1 MVSKM
6 QRSIA
11 IFLVLFFSI
20 GPLAALSPASEDAAL
35 PPCCR
40 RNGKHHCAMY
50 MAMMAARTPIPSG
63 AQPIARAPSH
73 CPYYPQ
79 HPAVW
84 WSTPA
89 HALAAAPIG
98 LPELLAQP
106 HTPAAARAAAR
117 LTQIRTRASRGPP
130 ASASA

>member
-1 MVSKM
+1 MTKM
-6 QRSIA
+6 QRGMA
-11 IFLVLFFSI
+11 IILVLFFSL
-20 GPLAALSPASEDAAL
+20 GPLAALSPAAEDAYL

-50 MAMMAARTPIPSG
+50 MAMMAARTPVPPG
-63 AQPIARAPSH
+63 APPIAKAPSH

-79 HPAVW
+79 HLAVW

-98 LPELLAQP
+98 LPVLLAQP
-106 HTPAAARAAAR
+106 HTPPAGRAAAR
-117 LTQIRTRASRGPP
+117 FAQIRSRTVRGPP
-130 ASASA
+130 APSTV